1 MRMKV
6 GEGILI
12 YGVIGL
18 FILLALVPFLC
29 LISGSFSESD
39 LLRDYGVAL
48 WPRGFTADAYRLIFM
63 FPEDILN
70 SYYYS
75 ILITVIGTIGNMLL
89 LTSVAYVLSRPALRG
104 KKYMSM
110 FFFFTLMFNPGIVP
124 TFILYDYLGMY
135 DTIWALIFPGM
146 MSVGYLYLLR
156 AFFDGLPA
164 ELYESAHLDGANEF
178 TIMLRI
184 AVPLITPGLSTVTFY
199 SVLNYWNDGYT
210 GLIYAQE
217 IVPVAIYLSR
227 ITNYIDFLK
236 NGLGTN
242 MGGIEVPDDTMIY
255 AMSIVATGPMLV
267 IFVFFQKYFVR
278 GLTAGSV
285 KG

>member
-1 MRMKV
+1 MKKAKLMRMKV

-48 WPRGFTADAYRLIFM
+48 WPRGFTSDAYRLIFM

-146 MSVGYLYLLR
+146 MSVGYLY
-156 AFFDGLPA
+156 FC
-164 ELYESAHLDGANEF
+164 AH
-178 TIMLRI
+178 
-184 AVPLITPGLSTVTFY
+184 S
-199 SVLNYWNDGYT
+199 
-210 GLIYAQE
+210 
-217 IVPVAIYLSR
+217 
-227 ITNYIDFLK
+227 
-236 NGLGTN
+236 
-242 MGGIEVPDDTMIY
+242 
-255 AMSIVATGPMLV
+255 
-267 IFVFFQKYFVR
+267 
-278 GLTAGSV
+278 LTACLPNFTNRRISTAPTNSRSCCALPYRSSLPV
-285 KG
+285 FRRLHFIRC